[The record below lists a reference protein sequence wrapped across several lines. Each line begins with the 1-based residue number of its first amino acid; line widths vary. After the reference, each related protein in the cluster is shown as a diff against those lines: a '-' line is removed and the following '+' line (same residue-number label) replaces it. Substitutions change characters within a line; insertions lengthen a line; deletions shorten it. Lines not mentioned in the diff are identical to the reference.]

1 MKLLLSCF
9 TFLIAST
16 LWSQEQS
23 NIHDNEAYLVTSVY
37 FAGGRYYIDGKQRQ
51 EVADFLE
58 DVIIEN
64 YEIHI
69 HSHTDDIG
77 GVEYNEW
84 LSQMRSESAR
94 QMLQGLGIP
103 LDQLFIKD
111 HGLFNPM
118 FDNNTWEGRRKNRR
132 VDIVLWPLPA

>member
-1 MKLLLSCF
+1 MKLYLSVLLILCSC
-9 TFLIAST
+9 L
-16 LWSQEQS
+16 LWGQEQS
-23 NIHDNEAYLVTSVY
+23 NIHDNEPYLVTSVY
-37 FAGGRYYIDGKQRQ
+37 FAGGRYYIDFEQRQ
-51 EVADFLE
+51 DVATFLE

-69 HSHTDDIG
+69 HSHTDNIG

-84 LSQMRSESAR
+84 LSQMRSEAAR
-94 QMLQGLGIP
+94 QMLQELGIP

-118 FDNNTWEGRRKNRR
+118 FDNSTWEGRRKNRR

>member
-1 MKLLLSCF
+1 MKLVLSCLF
-9 TFLIAST
+9 ILLAST
-16 LWSQEQS
+16 LWCQEQS
-23 NIHDNEAYLVTSVY
+23 NIHDNEPYLVTSVY

-51 EVADFLE
+51 DVATFLE